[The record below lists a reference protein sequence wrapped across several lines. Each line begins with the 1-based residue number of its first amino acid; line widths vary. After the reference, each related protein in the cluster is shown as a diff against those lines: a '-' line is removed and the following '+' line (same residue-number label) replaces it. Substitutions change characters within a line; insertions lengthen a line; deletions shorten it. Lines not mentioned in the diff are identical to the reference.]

1 MTIVNPWVRGF
12 WLRSGMLFK
21 LKFIVD
27 LIEKSFAAKQFIAMA
42 AKIGKNA
49 QSVSEHYHRRIKAK

>member
-1 MTIVNPWVRGF
+1 MTIVNPKVRGF
-12 WLRSGMLFK
+12 WFRSGMLFK

-27 LIEKSFAAKQFIAMA
+27 FIITADLHSYLRMA

-49 QSVSEHYHRRIKAK
+49 QSADDENP